1 MPLPIEEILT
11 ELTDSEKP
19 LANSWLVELSHL
31 TPEETSLL
39 EKAWD
44 RIESERRRQLMA
56 LLVEMAEANPKL
68 DFDSIFRSRLS
79 DQDDEVRIK
88 AIEGLWES
96 EDTSLI
102 NTFFDLLEQDS
113 SEAVQVAA
121 AQTLGQFALMAEF
134 DRLRADYKARIGQTL
149 LSVFSDES
157 KSVAVR
163 RRALESLAPLS
174 LPETGPAIAQA
185 YHSDDPELKTSAL
198 YAMGKTCNP
207 AWLDILLTEMES
219 NEAETRYEVVQA
231 CGEIGDIEAV
241 PRLTELIDDP
251 DSEVQLAAIQALGKI
266 GGAEAKECLEE
277 CLDNPNDAIIEAA
290 RAALDELKSD
300 ENPFSLRF

>member
-1 MPLPIEEILT
+1 MPLPFEEILT
-11 ELTDSEKP
+11 ELVDSEKP

-39 EKAWD
+39 EKTWP
-44 RIESERRRQLMA
+44 EVEPGRRRQLMNR
-56 LLVEMAEANPKL
+56 LVEMAEANPKL

-79 DQDDEVRIK
+79 DQDDEVRSK

-102 NTFFDLLEQDS
+102 NTFIDRLEQDS

-134 DRLRADYKARIGQTL
+134 DRLRTDYKTRIGQTL
-149 LSVFSDES
+149 LSVFNDEAR
-157 KSVAVR
+157 SVAVR

-174 LPETGPAIAQA
+174 LPETNPTIDRA
-185 YHSDDPELKTSAL
+185 YYDGDPRLKTSAI
-198 YAMGKTCNP
+198 YAMGKTCDP

-219 NEAETRYEVVQA
+219 NEAETRYEVAQA
-231 CGEIGDIEAV
+231 CGEIGDMEAI
-241 PRLTELIDDP
+241 PQLTELINDQNT
-251 DSEVQLAAIQALGKI
+251 EVQMAAIQALGKI
-266 GGAEAKECLEE
+266 GGADAKECLEE

-290 RAALDELKSD
+290 RAALDELTSD

>member
-11 ELTDSEKP
+11 ELMDSEKP
-19 LANSWLVELSHL
+19 LADSWLVELSHL

-39 EKAWD
+39 EKAWP
-44 RIESERRRQLMA
+44 EVEPERRRQLMNRLA
-56 LLVEMAEANPKL
+56 ELAEANPKL
-68 DFDSIFRSRLS
+68 DFDSIFRGRLS
-79 DQDDEVRIK
+79 DQDDEVRSK

-102 NTFFDLLEQDS
+102 NTFIDLLELDS

-134 DRLRADYKARIGQTL
+134 DRLRADSKTRIGQTL
-149 LSVFSDES
+149 LGIFNDEARSVTI
-157 KSVAVR
+157 R

-174 LPETGPAIAQA
+174 LPETSPAIDQA
-185 YHSDDPELKTSAL
+185 YHDGDPELKTSAI

-266 GGAEAKECLEE
+266 GGAEAKEYLEE
-277 CLDNPNDAIIEAA
+277 CLDNPNDTITEAA
-290 RAALDELKSD
+290 KAALDELTSD

>member
-11 ELTDSEKP
+11 ELIDSEEP

-39 EKAWD
+39 EKTWP
-44 RIESERRRQLMA
+44 EVEPGRRRQLIT
-56 LLVEMAEANPKL
+56 LLAELAEANPKL
-68 DFDSIFRSRLS
+68 DFNSIFRSRLG
-79 DQDDEVRIK
+79 DQDDEVRSK

-102 NTFFDLLEQDS
+102 NTFIDLLEQDS

-134 DRLRADYKARIGQTL
+134 DRLRADYKSRIGQTL
-149 LSVFSDES
+149 RGVFNDEAR
-157 KSVAVR
+157 SVAVR

-174 LPETGPAIAQA
+174 LPETNPTIERA
-185 YHSDDPELKTSAL
+185 YYDADPKLKTSAI
-198 YAMGKTCNP
+198 YAMGKTCDP
-207 AWLDILLTEMES
+207 AWLDILLTEMAS
-219 NEAETRYEVVQA
+219 NEAEARYEIAQA
-231 CGEIGDIEAV
+231 CGEIGGMEAV
-241 PRLTELIDDP
+241 PLLTELIDDP
-251 DSEVQLAAIQALGKI
+251 DAEVQLAAIQALGKI

-277 CLDNPNDAIIEAA
+277 CLDNPNDAITEAA
-290 RAALDELKSD
+290 RAALDELTSD